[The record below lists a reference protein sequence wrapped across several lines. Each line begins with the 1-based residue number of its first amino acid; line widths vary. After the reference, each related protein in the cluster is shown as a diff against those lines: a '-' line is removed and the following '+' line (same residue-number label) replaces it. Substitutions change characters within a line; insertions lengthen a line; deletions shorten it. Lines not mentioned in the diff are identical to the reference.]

1 MSQDGLTQHINTLS
15 DTLLSPWMMRAS
27 FKPVLEDVEKLV
39 GCMNKYRSYLADVA
53 SRMNVLHHS
62 LNPARTP
69 SDHMMVVVHEASVSV
84 PDRYQPLLESLGDV
98 YEPVHLE
105 EFIPEDRFERRQWL
119 QLDSVEKE
127 TDKEHRALLTAAR
140 VRDFLFCSECSK
152 PRCVYAAARLT
163 SDEDSQVQLV
173 KNEGTYTCGVSL
185 FPTAHS
191 LRYSVIVKE
200 ALKCSSLVEAAYYS
214 SPRVCF
220 EACCVY
226 CGTVDDLVD
235 DEQVRDTRKRY
246 HTVRPICGQCKLS
259 KNLITRGP
267 KNFNAKKN
275 RNQT

>member
-1 MSQDGLTQHINTLS
+1 M
-15 DTLLSPWMMRAS
+15 
-27 FKPVLEDVEKLV
+27 F
-39 GCMNKYRSYLADVA
+39 
-53 SRMNVLHHS
+53 S

-84 PDRYQPLLESLGDV
+84 PDRYQTTDSHRPS
-98 YEPVHLE
+98 
-105 EFIPEDRFERRQWL
+105 L

-140 VRDFLFCSECSK
+140 VRDFLFCFECSK

-185 FPTAHS
+185 FPAAHS
-191 LRYSVIVKE
+191 LRHSVIVKE

-275 RNQT
+275 RNHSVDVYIMHTHHAFFLNKNNCDRK